1 MTELISNFNLNEMKK
16 KVLITGGNRGVGL
29 ALVSK
34 FLSEGFQVIATSRS
48 GKIETLHHPDLCIVA
63 LEITSSV
70 SIENVLS
77 EINKKFGTI
86 DVLINNAGVGLDL
99 DKNHPEIDVV
109 KTTFETNVFGLL
121 NFTESCLDLMNDGG
135 TILNVSSV
143 MGMLNRDKIVPN
155 ATAYRMSKSAVNMY
169 TKTLSA
175 RLQERNIRV
184 ISIHPGWV
192 KTDMGGQEADITP
205 EFSANGIFE
214 LYLKKLPS
222 GTFWA
227 ADNQVELNW

>member
-1 MTELISNFNLNEMKK
+1 MQK

-29 ALVSK
+29 ALVNK
-34 FLSEGFQVIATSRS
+34 FLSEGYRVVATSRN
-48 GKIETLHHPDLCIVA
+48 GKIEAVSHPNLFVLP
-63 LEITSSV
+63 LEITSQV
-70 SIENVLS
+70 AINEAVLNIS
-77 EINKKFGTI
+77 KEFNTI
-86 DVLINNAGVGLDL
+86 DLLINNAGVGLDL
-99 DKNHPEIDVV
+99 DKYHPDIDIV

-121 NFTESCLDLMNDGG
+121 NFTEACLDLINNNG
-135 TILNVSSV
+135 TILNISSV
-143 MGMLNRDKIVPN
+143 MGMLNREKIVPN

-175 RLQERNIRV
+175 RLQERNIKV

-192 KTDMGGQEADITP
+192 KTDMGGQDADITP

-214 LYLKKLPS
+214 LYQKDLPS